1 MHCRYTARHSA
12 RDTHLAQCQLSNI
25 ASRIGLR
32 KCAWLHVQLN
42 VVSDTHCISV
52 NILNSLSNVSEETSH
67 RRYKKRV
74 ERKIIIP
81 VDIKTFQTQLQIWPI
96 VRRLTD
102 RPLLPVAAQTSVSQT
117 IRKPPL
123 VKAQTAFLK
132 IKYGEKRFSIRQME
146 FLHPVMWYDRDIDFA
161 R

>member
-1 MHCRYTARHSA
+1 MWFLTLTVFLLIFLIHSVM
-12 RDTHLAQCQLSNI
+12 CQKRQVTEDI
-25 ASRIGLR
+25 KKSR
-32 KCAWLHVQLN
+32 K
-42 VVSDTHCISV
+42 
-52 NILNSLSNVSEETSH
+52 E
-67 RRYKKRV
+67 K
-74 ERKIIIP
+74 IIP

-132 IKYGEKRFSIRQME
+132 IKYGEKRFSIRRME